1 MPPRRH
7 KEVHVPEPVTVSPS
21 TATDFTGVI
30 QLKKKKK
37 NNLRITPVLSRA
49 VIEEGKEGQ
58 GERRGWHKGS
68 GSQSVGSKKQGLE
81 MMLAGISLGFWKE
94 CNL

>member
-1 MPPRRH
+1 M
-7 KEVHVPEPVTVSPS
+7 
-21 TATDFTGVI
+21 
-30 QLKKKKK
+30 
-37 NNLRITPVLSRA
+37 LSRA